1 MRADN
6 RSVCQLARL
15 LLALLL
21 ARPACS
27 TARVK
32 FANFIRMSHQSS
44 GDLTTVTVEQRGAQI
59 ESVTSLQVTDYIE
72 IRNDSSKLVF
82 KVMNRSYE
90 YHLKASATKQLTI
103 YFYWN
108 SQLVVTQLK
117 DIAKPRAAFD
127 RIAKSSKIRFPY
139 ENNTFWRLVLINPF
153 RKNLYPMVHQKVG
166 DRKVLRRPAR
176 YSTSLLY
183 YQDSAYSLRTIG
195 IYDPQDPS
203 TPIKVIENQEFRS
216 QGIYTLYLLMD
227 GANEYF
233 TVSEDLR
240 PENAVV
246 PLVFVAIYMA
256 IWGIFR
262 SISSYRLRS
271 RGKKKF
277 YVVKSIRVE
286 TKEQRD
292 LNLLPDEIPAVDTMR
307 GLAVVMLIFARSG
320 GAGYRFLNESIW
332 DGFTLGDFPKFFV
345 SWIMGFCISLSLNK
359 KREEKA
365 SLVVKGL
372 LLKCGIMFLLGS
384 PG

>member
-1 MRADN
+1 MRADH
-6 RSVCQLARL
+6 RTDTRLATL
-15 LLALLL
+15 LVALLL
-21 ARPACS
+21 VGPVCS
-27 TARVK
+27 AARVK
-32 FANFIRMSHQSS
+32 FANFIKMSHQSS
-44 GDLTTVTVEQRGAQI
+44 RDLTTVTVENEGRKI
-59 ESVTSLQVTDYIE
+59 EEVLSLQVTEYRE
-72 IRNDSSKLVF
+72 IANESSQIIF
-82 KVMNRSYE
+82 RVMNRSYE
-90 YHLKASATKQLTI
+90 YSLNTSVSRQLTI

-108 SQLVVTQLK
+108 SQLVVTQLDDLAK
-117 DIAKPRAAFD
+117 PWTAFSDIAKA
-127 RIAKSSKIRFPY
+127 SKIRFPY

-153 RKNLYPMVHQKVG
+153 RKDLYPMIHQKVG
-166 DRKVLRRPAR
+166 DRRVLRRPAR
-176 YSTSLLY
+176 YSPSLLY
-183 YQDSAYSLRTIG
+183 YQDSSYSTRTIG

-203 TPIKVIENQEFRS
+203 TAIKVIENQEFQS

-240 PENAVV
+240 PENSVV
-246 PLVFVAIYMA
+246 PLVFIVIYMA

-292 LNLLPDEIPAVDTMR
+292 LNLLVDEIPAVDTMR
-307 GLAVVMLIFARSG
+307 GLAVIMFIFARSG

-332 DGFTLGDFPKFFV
+332 DGFTLGDFPKFFI
-345 SWIMGFCISLSLNK
+345 SWIMGFCVSLSLNK
-359 KREEKA
+359 KREEKT
-365 SLVVKGL
+365 SRVVKGL

-384 PG
+384 LG

>member
-108 SQLVVTQLK
+108 SQLVAAPK
-117 DIAKPRAAFD
+117 DAFNQ
-127 RIAKSSKIRFPY
+127 IAKSSKIRFPY

-153 RKNLYPMVHQKVG
+153 RKDFYPMIHQKVG
-166 DRKVLRRPAR
+166 SRIVPRRPAK
-176 YSTSLLY
+176 YSPSLLY
-183 YQDSAYSLRTIG
+183 YQDSAYSSRTIG
-195 IYDPQDPS
+195 IYDPRDPS
-203 TPIKVIENQEFRS
+203 LPIKVIENLDFRS
-216 QGIYTLYLLMD
+216 QGVYTLYLLMD
-227 GANEYF
+227 GTNEYF
-233 TVSEDLR
+233 KASEDLQ
-240 PENAVV
+240 PESMVL
-246 PLVFVAIYMA
+246 PLVFLVAYTMT
-256 IWGIFR
+256 WGIFR

-292 LNLLPDEIPAVDTMR
+292 LNFLADEIPALDSMR
-307 GLAVVMLIFARSG
+307 GLAVVMFIFVRSG

-332 DGFTLGDFPKFFV
+332 DGFSLGDFPKFFL
-345 SWIMGFCISLSLNK
+345 SWIMGFSISLGLHK
-359 KREEKA
+359 KREDNPTRV
-365 SLVVKGL
+365 LKGL
-372 LLKCGIMFLLGS
+372 LLKCGIMFLLGRLA
-384 PG
+384 